1 MPFAPSRGARIHYT
15 VHERAGHAPSGP
27 EPPTVVLLQGLGLSS
42 RFWFDIPEMLASDAE
57 TPRRVIAIDNRGT
70 GRSDKP
76 RGVWTMGTMA
86 DDVVAVLD
94 HAGVDGAYVVGI
106 SMGGM
111 IAQHCALRHPD
122 RVRGLVLLAT
132 TAGFLMGALPEARA
146 LARLIALPLGGKG
159 ASVHLVRL
167 LLPES
172 KWHRAKEIFRDW
184 PHAMR
189 DDPTLPATFAAHL
202 FAASTHLVTHRLSR
216 IRCPAVV
223 VAGKHDQLIPLA
235 NAEVLARRIPLAE
248 LEVVADAGHAVFADD
263 RELVRRVVERLERS
277 IEKGLEAAGEPGHP
291 HHGRAPGASARGL
304 RRPLSTRRGHG

>member
-1 MPFAPSRGARIHYT
+1 MPFAPSKGARIHYV
-15 VHERAGHAPSGP
+15 VHERAADSLRGRPGPGAPV
-27 EPPTVVLLQGLGLSS
+27 VVLLQGLGLSS
-42 RFWFDIPEMLASDAE
+42 RFWFDVPDLLAADDE
-57 TPRRVIAIDNRGT
+57 TPRRVITIDNRGT

-76 RGVWTMGTMA
+76 RGVWTMATMA
-86 DDVVAVLD
+86 DDVAAVLD
-94 HAGVDGAYVVGI
+94 HAGVDAAYVVGI

-146 LARLIALPLGGKG
+146 LARLVALPLGGKD
-159 ASVHLVRL
+159 AARHLVRL

-184 PHAMR
+184 PSAMR

-202 FAASTHLVTHRLSR
+202 FAASTHLVTRRLSK
-216 IRCPAVV
+216 IRCPAVI
-223 VAGKHDQLIPLA
+223 VAGKHDQLIPLK
-235 NAEVLARRIPLAE
+235 NAEVLARRIPRAE
-248 LEVVADAGHAVFADD
+248 LEVIEDAGHAVFAED
-263 RELVRRVVERLERS
+263 RELVRRMVQRLERS

-291 HHGRAPGASARGL
+291 NGHPPPRT
-304 RRPLSTRRGHG
+304 LSSDRGHG